1 MAHSYRMATL
11 EIFTFFFFFPLVL
24 ASATTCG
31 GSTCTADGPLVR
43 FPFLLRDHQASSCG
57 YPAFNLSCNNK
68 NQTVLTLPSSSGDFI
83 VQSIDYI
90 DQTLTINDPDNC
102 LLRRFLHHDINL
114 KNSLFSHANAPE
126 NYTFVGCSSQKAF
139 WPWNSAPVIPCLTKY
154 HYKVIY
160 VVQTSSL
167 LHPDWIPPVPK
178 ILPAGCSKISTA
190 LVPFLFDSEYLG
202 VQLTWY
208 VPNCG
213 SCEATG
219 RVCGWENGTTTSQIR
234 CFGSSGFSSLPRA
247 ARYGIVI
254 AVGIP
259 GLLCIIGLAVY
270 VCNKT
275 RVPGQVHQPTITQVL
290 SIPDRQ
296 PSTVRIGLDDPT
308 IESYP
313 EIQLG
318 ESWELPKLNDN
329 TCPICLS
336 EYQPKETLRTI
347 PECGHYF
354 HANCIDEWLRMNAT
368 CPVCRNP
375 QKR

>member
-1 MAHSYRMATL
+1 MIYKCQSSY
-11 EIFTFFFFFPLVL
+11 
-24 ASATTCG
+24 SK
-31 GSTCTADGPLVR
+31 
-43 FPFLLRDHQASSCG
+43 
-57 YPAFNLSCNNK
+57 Y
-68 NQTVLTLPSSSGDFI
+68 
-83 VQSIDYI
+83 
-90 DQTLTINDPDNC
+90 
-102 LLRRFLHHDINL
+102 
-114 KNSLFSHANAPE
+114 
-126 NYTFVGCSSQKAF
+126 
-139 WPWNSAPVIPCLTKY
+139 CLTY
-154 HYKVIY
+154 PI
-160 VVQTSSL
+160 
-167 LHPDWIPPVPK
+167 
-178 ILPAGCSKISTA
+178 
-190 LVPFLFDSEYLG
+190 
-202 VQLTWY
+202 
-208 VPNCG
+208 
-213 SCEATG
+213 
-219 RVCGWENGTTTSQIR
+219 
-234 CFGSSGFSSLPRA
+234 SGFSSLPRA

-254 AVGIP
+254 GVGIP

-318 ESWELPKLNDN
+318 ESWELPKLNDS

-347 PECGHYF
+347 PECSHYF

>member
-1 MAHSYRMATL
+1 M
-11 EIFTFFFFFPLVL
+11 
-24 ASATTCG
+24 
-31 GSTCTADGPLVR
+31 
-43 FPFLLRDHQASSCG
+43 
-57 YPAFNLSCNNK
+57 
-68 NQTVLTLPSSSGDFI
+68 
-83 VQSIDYI
+83 

-102 LLRRFLHHDINL
+102 LLRRFLYHDINL
-114 KNSLFSHANAPE
+114 KNSPFSYASAPE

-167 LHPDWIPPVPK
+167 LQPDP
-178 ILPAGCSKISTA
+178 ILLLAGCFKISTA
-190 LVPFLFDSEYLG
+190 LVPFLFNSEYLNFG
-202 VQLTWY
+202 AQLTWY

-213 SCEATG
+213 SCEARG

-234 CFGSSGFSSLPRA
+234 CFGSSGNSSLPRA

-254 AVGIP
+254 GVGIP

-270 VCNKT
+270 VCNRT
-275 RVPGQVHQPTITQVL
+275 RVPGQVHQPTITQML

-296 PSTVRIGLDDPT
+296 PSAVRIGLDDLT
-308 IESYP
+308 IASYP

-318 ESWELPKLNDN
+318 KSWELPKLNDN
-329 TCPICLS
+329 TCPICLA

-347 PECGHYF
+347 PECSHYF